1 MDAWIWWLIAAGVLL
16 IVEVF
21 SLQLWTLC
29 LAVGCLCAAVADLL
43 GYTTA
48 FQLGV
53 IAGGAMVAFVC
64 LLPVAKKWH
73 ERRAAQ
79 RDDSDA
85 SNADAM
91 VGRRATVI
99 VPIAPG
105 AVGRVKLD
113 GDNWQARAADP
124 AESFAVGQ
132 QVTVHALDSIILIVK

>member
-29 LAVGCLCAAVADLL
+29 LAVGCLCAVVADLL
-43 GYTTA
+43 ECAMPT
-48 FQLGV
+48 QLGA
-53 IAGGAMVAFVC
+53 IAAGAMVAFVC

-73 ERRAAQ
+73 ERRQAQ

-91 VGRRATVI
+91 LGRRATVI
-99 VPIAPG
+99 VPIGPG

-113 GDNWQARAADP
+113 GDNWQARAANP
-124 AESFAVGQ
+124 ADSFAAGE
-132 QVTVHALDSIILIVK
+132 QVTIQGLESIVLIVK